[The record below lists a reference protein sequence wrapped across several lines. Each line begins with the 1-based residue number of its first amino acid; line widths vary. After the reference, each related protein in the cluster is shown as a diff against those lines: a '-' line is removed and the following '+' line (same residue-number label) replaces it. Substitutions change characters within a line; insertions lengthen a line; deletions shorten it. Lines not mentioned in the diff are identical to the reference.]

1 MASRAAGDARRAP
14 AHRNPIQQE
23 STMASF
29 VIVRHKVRDFNKWK
43 PVYDAH
49 KPKRIEAGLS
59 EKHLF
64 RSADDANEVIVLF
77 EAQDLKRAKA
87 FASSAD
93 LHHKMEEGGVVDKPT
108 IYLLNS

>member
-1 MASRAAGDARRAP
+1 
-14 AHRNPIQQE
+14 
-23 STMASF
+23 MASF

-49 KPKRIEAGLS
+49 KPKRAEAGLS
-59 EKHLF
+59 EKYLF
-64 RSADDANEVIVLF
+64 RGADEPNEVVVLF

-87 FASSAD
+87 FGSSAD

-108 IYLLNS
+108 IYFLSA